1 MMNILK
7 RHKTYREVLREFL
20 DDRCIALSQGTHG
33 NYISKFKI
41 ITRWFEQ
48 QGLCDVSLR
57 KITDPIVSKFF
68 VYLALERQLDR
79 PTCEKYFLVIRSF
92 FRFAKAHGYINDIPC
107 NMITFPNKK
116 EDRGAKVILKDDL
129 VRLLELI
136 RIDNPQ
142 LFLACMFQ
150 YYCFI
155 RPGRELRLLKV
166 GDVDITA
173 GVIRIPAQRA
183 KNRRAEV
190 VTMPHQLIDL
200 CREYGLEGADK
211 NLFVFGK
218 GGRISN
224 RSWGYNTLPYKFDQ
238 YRDKLGISKDI
249 KFYSMKHTG
258 VTMLAESGAPI
269 RTIMDQCRH
278 TNLSATQHY
287 LKRHAGLVNE
297 RIRDYF
303 PSPI

>member
-7 RHKTYREVLREFL
+7 RHKTYSDVLKEFL
-20 DDRCIALSQGTHG
+20 EDRSIAVSKGTYG
-33 NYISKFKI
+33 NCVSKFKV
-41 ITRWFEQ
+41 ITAWFIKY
-48 QGLCDVSLR
+48 GLYDKSLQ
-57 KITDPIVSKFF
+57 KITDSTISKFF
-68 VYLALERQLDR
+68 VYLAVERQLDR
-79 PTCEKYFLVIRSF
+79 PTCEKYFLSIRSF
-92 FRFAKAHGYINDIPC
+92 FRFAQMRGYIADIPC
-107 NMITFPNKK
+107 NTITFPNKK

-129 VRLLELI
+129 IRLLEII
-136 RIDNPQ
+136 RAKNPQ
-142 LFLACMFQ
+142 LYLACMFQ

-166 GDVDITA
+166 GDVDLAA

-190 VTMPHQLIDL
+190 VTMPKQLITL
-200 CREYGLEGADK
+200 CQEYGLENANK
-211 NLFVFGK
+211 ELYVFGK
-218 GGRISN
+218 GGKISS
-224 RSWGYNTLPYKFDQ
+224 RPWGYNTLPYKFDMF
-238 YRDKLGISKDI
+238 RDMLGISKEI

-269 RTIMDQCRH
+269 RSIMDQCRH

>member
-1 MMNILK
+1 MNILK
-7 RHKTYREVLREFL
+7 RHRTYREVLKEFL
-20 DDRCIALSQGTHG
+20 DDRKIALSERTHR
-33 NYISKFKI
+33 NYISKFKT
-41 ITRWFEQ
+41 ITTWFDQ
-48 QGLCDVSLR
+48 YNLCDVSLY
-57 KITDPIVSKFF
+57 KITNEVISKFF
-68 VYLALERQLDR
+68 THLALDRQLDR
-79 PTCEKYFLVIRSF
+79 PTCEKYFLSVRSF
-92 FRFAKAHGYINDIPC
+92 FRFAKARGYIHEVPC
-107 NMITFPNKK
+107 NIVTFPNKK

-129 VRLLELI
+129 ILLLQTI
-136 RIDNPQ
+136 RSKNQQ
-142 LFLACMFQ
+142 LYLACMFQ

-155 RPGRELRLLKV
+155 RPGQELRLLKV
-166 GDVDITA
+166 GDVDLAA

-190 VTMPHQLIDL
+190 VTMPKQLIEL
-200 CREYGLEGADK
+200 CREYGLEGAGK
-211 NLFVFGK
+211 ELYVFGR
-218 GGRISN
+218 GGKIAA
-224 RSWGYNTLPYKFDQ
+224 RSWGCNTLPYKFDKF
-238 YRDKLGISKDI
+238 RDQLGLSKDI

-269 RTIMDQCRH
+269 RAIMDQCRH